1 MHPLTWLLILFSF
14 SYGNISRMA
23 HELAHGNAD
32 FSQYRDV
39 AYAYDQ
45 LDRLTKAD
53 DAEQDYF
60 DEAFEY
66 DAQGRMIAQRRD
78 TSVAKNAGGEYAYYA
93 NTNRLKSIANGMG
106 GTADDRNMSDANN
119 FVYDSEGN
127 LIEDKSK
134 KMRITY
140 DWRGMPME
148 FVRRAGNGDSLK
160 LVMAYDGSGKRISKT
175 SMRKMSG
182 GEWDSLKV
190 THYTGIGTEIRENF
204 SGGSPE
210 TKVVVNMPQGLGRY
224 GIENANGMAKG
235 DEFYLKNHLGSTM
248 MVAQVS
254 STNASEPAKV
264 AAAYDYRSFGEQVT
278 LTESADKVTENFTGK
293 ENDDETQQDY
303 FGARYLDPMLGV
315 WISVD
320 PKRFFPSPYLYMG
333 NGYNPILFA
342 DLNGEEPYQ
351 IAVVFTHEQVY
362 GAIAGQSSD
371 LMKDYYK
378 TMKWGK
384 DTFGEDFAM
393 KIITNEDEYLDFIQN
408 GKYTATVSHGITPL
422 YPAITPGD
430 DTFFNL
436 RNVEDGIGD
445 EHVGVFSC
453 FSGNWGD
460 QLSKITVNPE
470 NKGLIEDGDAFKQA
484 AKFLTDGF
492 NSEKH
497 E

>member
-1 MHPLTWLLILFSF
+1 ML
-14 SYGNISRMA
+14 
-23 HELAHGNAD
+23 EL
-32 FSQYRDV
+32 
-39 AYAYDQ
+39 
-45 LDRLTKAD
+45 
-53 DAEQDYF
+53 
-60 DEAFEY
+60 
-66 DAQGRMIAQRRD
+66 
-78 TSVAKNAGGEYAYYA
+78 
-93 NTNRLKSIANGMG
+93 
-106 GTADDRNMSDANN
+106 
-119 FVYDSEGN
+119 
-127 LIEDKSK
+127 
-134 KMRITY
+134 
-140 DWRGMPME
+140 
-148 FVRRAGNGDSLK
+148 
-160 LVMAYDGSGKRISKT
+160 
-175 SMRKMSG
+175 
-182 GEWDSLKV
+182 
-190 THYTGIGTEIRENF
+190 
-204 SGGSPE
+204 
-210 TKVVVNMPQGLGRY
+210 
-224 GIENANGMAKG
+224 
-235 DEFYLKNHLGSTM
+235 
-248 MVAQVS
+248 
-254 STNASEPAKV
+254 
-264 AAAYDYRSFGEQVT
+264 T
-278 LTESADKVTENFTGK
+278 LTDKVTETFTGK
-293 ENDDETQQDY
+293 ELDDETGLSNH
-303 FGARYLDPMLGV
+303 GARLLDPMLGV

-362 GAIAGQSSD
+362 GAIAGQSND

-492 NSEKH
+492 NSEKR